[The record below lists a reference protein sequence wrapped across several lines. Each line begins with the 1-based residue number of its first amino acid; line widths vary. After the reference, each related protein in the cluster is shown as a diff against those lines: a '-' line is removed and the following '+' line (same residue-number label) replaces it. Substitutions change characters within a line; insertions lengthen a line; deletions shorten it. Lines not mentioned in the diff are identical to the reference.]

1 MRVVAGTDAGG
12 YEHGI
17 NAREI
22 VLLEQAG
29 LTPMQ
34 AIQAATGWA
43 AECLGLG
50 SEIGTVEPGKLADMI
65 AVSGNPLED
74 IAVLEDHQRIALV
87 IKGGTVHVD
96 RGERHPD
103 QAPYPRR
110 PASRW
115 KHAVRRRRHDLAIA
129 WARCAPDSKLSLPVG
144 PRPSRG
150 VSNARGILAFLR
162 LNSYNNR

>member
-96 RGERHPD
+96 RRERHPD

-110 PASRW
+110 PSSRW
-115 KHAVRRRRHDLAIA
+115 KHAVRRRWTRSCYRVGATCAELQAESPGWPSAKQRCQHCARH
-129 WARCAPDSKLSLPVG
+129 
-144 PRPSRG
+144 
-150 VSNARGILAFLR
+150 LAFLR
-162 LNSYNNR
+162 LNSYNKR